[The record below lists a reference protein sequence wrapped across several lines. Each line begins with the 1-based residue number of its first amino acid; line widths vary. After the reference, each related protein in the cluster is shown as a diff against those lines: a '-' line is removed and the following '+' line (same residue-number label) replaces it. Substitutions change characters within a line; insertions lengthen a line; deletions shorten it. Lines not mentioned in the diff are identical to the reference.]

1 MIKDDKKFKYD
12 LADKMWLPRYVCEAV
27 SRRASMMASA
37 GVTALLKK
45 MDYKV
50 RIWGLGHG
58 KDYKTKHLLR
68 TWWSPSMGLFS
79 DSTPISR
86 MWCSQESLKWWG
98 STSSLIF
105 SFRRWAECWCFH
117 HIKDIKDLPIDQFV
131 CNSSSVFQDGSG
143 RGAALVAAVLKGKRE
158 DWL

>member
-1 MIKDDKKFKYD
+1 MIKDDKKFKYEA
-12 LADKMWLPRYVCEAV
+12 ADKMWLPRYVCEAV

-50 RIWGLGHG
+50 RIGGLGRG
-58 KDYKTKHLLR
+58 KDFSYKTKHLLR

-79 DSTPISR
+79 DSTLISR

-98 STSSLIF
+98 STSSLTF
-105 SFRRWAECWCFH
+105 SFRRWADAFIISKRCQKINLFAIH
-117 HIKDIKDLPIDQFV
+117 HRI
-131 CNSSSVFQDGSG
+131 VFFLLTIFIFFMQ
-143 RGAALVAAVLKGKRE
+143 L
-158 DWL
+158 